1 VIQTC
6 WNYVLTL
13 CRYFK
18 EILDSVPKGT
28 DQVTVEPNGEWSN
41 EKENPKARNSG
52 YGYDQSPESD
62 EDLVEIPDYRVSAI
76 KNEAYTPQSLSR
88 TPPLS
93 SREAST
99 APRTGSKRGS
109 EVVDLTLSDDDEP
122 ARPAKKVAYTTP
134 SSFPDPSRR
143 YQVPSFGSSS
153 IPSHPLPQPINS
165 ISSGS
170 RLDPPPL
177 PSSQNHPSRG
187 TYGPMA
193 PRSSYPGQGS
203 SSYPTYLGSSP

>member
-1 VIQTC
+1 MKF
-6 WNYVLTL
+6 
-13 CRYFK
+13 RYFK

-41 EKENPKARNSG
+41 EKEKPKARNSG

-62 EDLVEIPDYRVSAI
+62 EDLIEIPDYRVSAI
-76 KNEAYTPQSLSR
+76 KNEAYTPQSLSN

-109 EVVDLTLSDDDEP
+109 EVVDLTWSDDDEP
-122 ARPAKKVAYTTP
+122 ARPAKKVAYFTP
-134 SSFPDPSRR
+134 SSLPDPSRR
-143 YQVPSFGSSS
+143 YQVPSFGTLS
-153 IPSHPLPQPINS
+153 IPSRPQPQLHNS
-165 ISSGS
+165 IPPGL
-170 RLDPPPL
+170 RLDPPPP
-177 PSSQNHPSRG
+177 PSQSHSSLG
-187 TYGPMA
+187 TYRPMP
-193 PRSSYPGQGS
+193 PRSSYPGPGT